1 MPCSKLEYVFTFA
14 TTIGKEYLIFS
25 WSHADVA
32 KLVDALDLGSSAARH
47 GGSSPSIRTL
57 QALNPYPAQQ
67 ERDWGFLIQHQLI
80 EHTLEI
86 TVDKYN
92 SNQASIKIKLIEA
105 DYQPKVD
112 AKLKDYAKKAVIR
125 GFRPGKAPISM
136 VKSMYG
142 VSLLVEEIN
151 TILGESLNNH
161 LKEQSFKVLGEPLPV
176 EKVEESI
183 DWKTQ
188 KDFEFEYKI
197 GFVESIAVKLDQSIK
212 GVKYSIKVDQN
223 LIDETIDNLKAQYG
237 ESTNP
242 EISEAGDFIYGD
254 LKASETD
261 FSKTLSLDTVK
272 LSKKLAGKFVGLS
285 KEAVVEFNTKDIK
298 KDEWTA
304 CFGLSDEEGDAAK
317 GSYSYVVKNINRK
330 TKAEL
335 NQEFFD
341 KIFGPDQVKTKKEF
355 EDKVK
360 ETLQGSYDKESNIF
374 TEEELKKLIVE
385 KTNLS
390 LPDSFLKEW
399 LIKANEGKVTEIE
412 VEAEYPLYAKQLSW
426 SLISNQIAKDHAIQA
441 EHADVIEK
449 TKEMIREQFASSGL
463 GAQLESSMDLFVDNY
478 LKGNEGQNYMNLMT
492 SVQNEK
498 VLALIQEK
506 IKMTDKNLS
515 INEFKELLDK

>member
-1 MPCSKLEYVFTFA
+1 M
-14 TTIGKEYLIFS
+14 
-25 WSHADVA
+25 A

-57 QALNPYPAQQ
+57 QALNPSPVVQ

-80 EHTLEI
+80 DHILEI
-86 TVDKYN
+86 TVDKHTA
-92 SNQASIKIKLIEA
+92 NQASIKIKLIEA

-125 GFRPGKAPISM
+125 GFRPGKAPVSM
-136 VKSMYG
+136 VKNMYG

-151 TILGESLNNH
+151 TLLGESLNNY

-183 DWKTQ
+183 DWKNQ

-197 GFVESIAVKLDQSIK
+197 GFVESIEVKLDQSLK
-212 GVKYSIKVDQN
+212 GINYRIKVDQK
-223 LIDETIDNLKAQYG
+223 LINETIENLMSQYG

-242 EISEAGDFIYGD
+242 EVSEAGDFIYGD
-254 LKASETD
+254 VKSTSSDFLKTV
-261 FSKTLSLDTVK
+261 SLDTTK

-285 KEAVVEFNTKDIK
+285 KEVVVDFESKEVKNE
-298 KDEWTA
+298 EWTA
-304 CFGLSDEEGDAAK
+304 GFGLSDQEGDAAK
-317 GSYSYVVKNINRK
+317 GGYTFTVKNINRK
-330 TKAEL
+330 AKAEL

-360 ETLQGSYDKESNIF
+360 ETLQVNYDKESKVF
-374 TEEELKKLIVE
+374 TEEELKKLVVE
-385 KTNLS
+385 KTKLA
-390 LPDSFLKEW
+390 LPDDFLKEW
-399 LIKANEGKVTEIE
+399 LIKANEGKVSETE
-412 VEAEYPLYAKQLSW
+412 VEKEYPLYAKQLSW
-426 SLISNQIAKDHAIQA
+426 SLISNQVAKENGIQA
-441 EHADVIEK
+441 EHEDVIEK

-463 GAQLESSMDLFVDNY
+463 GSQLESSMDLFVDNY

-492 SVQNEK
+492 SVLNEK

-506 IKMTDKNLS
+506 IKMTEKSLTID
-515 INEFKELLDK
+515 EFKELLDK

>member
-1 MPCSKLEYVFTFA
+1 M
-14 TTIGKEYLIFS
+14 
-25 WSHADVA
+25 A

-57 QALNPYPAQQ
+57 LALNPYPALQ
-67 ERDWGFLIQHQLI
+67 ERDWGFLIRHQLI

-86 TVDKYN
+86 TVDKHTA
-92 SNQASIKIKLIEA
+92 NQASIKIKLIEA

-125 GFRPGKAPISM
+125 GFRPGKAPITM

-151 TILGESLNNH
+151 TLLGESLNNH

-176 EKVEESI
+176 EKEESI
-183 DWKTQ
+183 DWKNQ

-197 GFVESIAVKLDQSIK
+197 GFVETIEVKLDQSIK
-212 GVKYSIKVDQN
+212 GVKYSIKVDQK
-223 LIDETIDNLKAQYG
+223 LIDETIDNLTSQYG

-242 EISEAGDFIYGD
+242 EVSEVADFIYGD
-254 LKASETD
+254 LKSTATD
-261 FSKTLSLDTVK
+261 FSKTTSVDTTK
-272 LSKKLAGKFVGLS
+272 LSKKLASKFIGLS
-285 KEAVVEFNTKDIK
+285 KEAVVEFDAKEVK

-304 CFGLSDEEGDAAK
+304 GFGLSDEEADAAK
-317 GSYSYVVKNINRK
+317 GGYTLTVKNINRK
-330 TKAEL
+330 AKAEL

-360 ETLQGSYDKESNIF
+360 ETLQGSYDRESKVF
-374 TEEELKKLIVE
+374 TEEELKKLIID

-390 LPDSFLKEW
+390 LPDVFLKEW
-399 LIKANEGKVTEIE
+399 LVKANEGKVTEAE

-426 SLISNQIAKDHAIQA
+426 SLISNQVAKENAIQA

-463 GAQLESSMDLFVDNY
+463 GSQMESSMDLFVDNY

-506 IKMTDKNLS
+506 IKMTEKSLTID
-515 INEFKELLDK
+515 EFKELLDK

>member
-1 MPCSKLEYVFTFA
+1 
-14 TTIGKEYLIFS
+14 
-25 WSHADVA
+25 
-32 KLVDALDLGSSAARH
+32 
-47 GGSSPSIRTL
+47 
-57 QALNPYPAQQ
+57 
-67 ERDWGFLIQHQLI
+67 
-80 EHTLEI
+80 LEI
-86 TVDKYN
+86 TVDKHTA
-92 SNQASIKIKLIEA
+92 NQASIKIKLIEA

-125 GFRPGKAPISM
+125 GFRPGKAPITM

-161 LKEQSFKVLGEPLPV
+161 LKEQTFKVLGEPLPV

-183 DWKTQ
+183 DWKNQ

-197 GFVESIAVKLDQSIK
+197 GFVETIDVKLDSSIK
-212 GVKYSIKVDQN
+212 GINYSIKVDQK
-223 LIDETIDNLKAQYG
+223 LIDETVDNLTSQYG

-242 EISEAGDFIYGD
+242 EVSEATDFIYGD
-254 LKASETD
+254 LKSTATD
-261 FSKTLSLDTVK
+261 FSKTTSVDTTK
-272 LSKKLAGKFVGLS
+272 LSKKLAGKFIGLS
-285 KEAVVEFNTKDIK
+285 KDAVVEFDAKEVK

-304 CFGLSDEEGDAAK
+304 GFGLSDEEADAAK
-317 GSYSYVVKNINRK
+317 DSYSFVVKNINRK
-330 TKAEL
+330 AKAEL

-360 ETLQGSYDKESNIF
+360 ETLQGSYDRESKVY
-374 TEEELKKLIVE
+374 TEEELKKLIVD

-390 LPDSFLKEW
+390 LPDAFLKEW
-399 LIKANEGKVTEIE
+399 LIKANEGKVTEAE

-426 SLISNQIAKDHAIQA
+426 SLISNQVAKEHAIQA

-463 GAQLESSMDLFVDNY
+463 GSQMESSMDLFVDNY

-515 INEFKELLDK
+515 IDEFKELLDK